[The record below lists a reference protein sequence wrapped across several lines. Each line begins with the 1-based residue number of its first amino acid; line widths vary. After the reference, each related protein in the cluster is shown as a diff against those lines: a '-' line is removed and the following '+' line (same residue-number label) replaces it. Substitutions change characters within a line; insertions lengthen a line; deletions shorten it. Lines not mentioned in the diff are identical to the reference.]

1 MRKIYYISYDLIR
14 EKDYSALIDA
24 IKKIGPWW
32 HQTRSGWM
40 VVADSTSVQL
50 RNHLKTFMDNGD
62 IYKGEYEG
70 WYCMPCENY
79 FTETQLIDGKCP
91 DCGREVKKM
100 KEEAYF

>member
-1 MRKIYYISYDLIR
+1 MRNIYYISYDLIR

-50 RNHLKTFMDNGD
+50 RNHLKTFMDNDDKLFIVRINSQDWAGA
-62 IYKGEYEG
+62 GFTSAEYQWLRDRMSEL
-70 WYCMPCENY
+70 NITS
-79 FTETQLIDGKCP
+79 F
-91 DCGREVKKM
+91 
-100 KEEAYF
+100 